1 MARVEEGREGRRVT
15 FGKRKSD
22 IGCLPSQDQ
31 GAQTKMAAGEYLVC
45 FSEKC
50 DKEDVK
56 KHIIEC
62 LTLAKLSVTREEFE
76 GKTLL
81 TIGAPFE
88 LLAQKVRLEL
98 PVGRSDACFV
108 YIMAYLCF
116 SCSFRFANECEVML
130 KMVLF

>member
-1 MARVEEGREGRRVT
+1 
-15 FGKRKSD
+15 
-22 IGCLPSQDQ
+22 
-31 GAQTKMAAGEYLVC
+31 MAAGEYLVC

-50 DKEDVK
+50 EKEDVK

-88 LLAQKVRLEL
+88 VLAQKAEEVGLEKTTKTENRASNL
-98 PVGRSDACFV
+98 TFD
-108 YIMAYLCF
+108 I
-116 SCSFRFANECEVML
+116 SFKLV
-130 KMVLF
+130 KY